1 MTQSRQCGGFPAH
14 DTAGSATGAAD
25 FSSTEVAESARGHD
39 MKNRKL
45 SSAQP
50 LSRPLSRQLLRLPYT
65 KILLLVLLT
74 LSLHGTVQAQMADKG
89 QVEGYS
95 ETVPRRARRT
105 VTANPEES
113 LRTARVI
120 YVRSISVFV
129 TAEDIENK
137 LRRNQQFQRL
147 GMVITRQEADAD
159 LILEVRRSV
168 LTKFVFTAIEPRSLI
183 VVASGKLSSL
193 GGTVDGK
200 VAKLF
205 MKQLMA
211 ARR

>member
-1 MTQSRQCGGFPAH
+1 MRSQKVLFRRLRS
-14 DTAGSATGAAD
+14 D
-25 FSSTEVAESARGHD
+25 
-39 MKNRKL
+39 L
-45 SSAQP
+45 SSA
-50 LSRPLSRQLLRLPYT
+50 RLLPRWYMD
-65 KILLLVLLT
+65 LLVLLV
-74 LSLHGTVQAQMADKG
+74 LLVCPSYPTVHAQVAENG
-89 QVEGYS
+89 QVQGYS
-95 ETVPRRARRT
+95 DSVPIRPRR
-105 VTANPEES
+105 TAPANAAET

-129 TAEDIENK
+129 TTEDIENK
-137 LRRNQQFQRL
+137 LRRNRDFQRF

-168 LTKFVFTAIEPRSLI
+168 LTKFVFTAIDPGTLV

-205 MKQLMA
+205 MKQVTS
-211 ARR
+211 ARQ

>member
-1 MTQSRQCGGFPAH
+1 MNALLIRNATTCPIEVNRLRKTILTLARFIRRYSRNALLRPNL
-14 DTAGSATGAAD
+14 TAALFCLLLTVGPHAIIEAQET
-25 FSSTEVAESARGHD
+25 
-39 MKNRKL
+39 
-45 SSAQP
+45 SAQ
-50 LSRPLSRQLLRLPYT
+50 QT
-65 KILLLVLLT
+65 
-74 LSLHGTVQAQMADKG
+74 
-89 QVEGYS
+89 EGFS
-95 ETVPRRARRT
+95 ENVARRPRRT
-105 VTANPEES
+105 EPINPAAA
-113 LRTARVI
+113 LRSACFI

-137 LRRNQQFQRL
+137 LRKHPDFKRY

-168 LTKFVFTAIEPRSLI
+168 LTKFVFSAVEPRTLV

-205 MKQLMA
+205 MKQVVA
-211 ARR
+211 ARQ